1 VVDRARARSADVG
14 LGALER
20 LRVLANQDERSA
32 KWKLIPRNGPEAPER
47 HDAGSIRGSVARAAA
62 AETDAAPSRRRHGPR
77 RRDAPGGR
85 RTSRPLRPVG

>member
-1 VVDRARARSADVG
+1 VVDGARARSADVG

-20 LRVLANQDERSA
+20 LRGLANQDERSA

-62 AETDAAPSRRRHGPR
+62 AEADAAPLTPTARPPEAGCPR
-77 RRDAPGGR
+77 RPSD
-85 RTSRPLRPVG
+85 